1 MEGDAITIKGI
12 RDGLMVT
19 LGTGELSSLV
29 DKLAG
34 RLAEQG
40 EFFQGGRVALV
51 VGERQMIPAELE
63 EIGALLAQHSMTLWA
78 VLSENKVT
86 QEVARGLK
94 LGTRLPGSGAELVG
108 SVAPP
113 AEEVEQAATPKA
125 PNEEEQPGLLVR
137 GALRSGRMVE
147 STGHVV
153 VIGDVNPGAEIIAG
167 GDVIV
172 WGKLRGL
179 VHAGAYGDRTA
190 VVCALELAPTQL
202 RIAEFISV
210 PPGGPRDRD
219 PVPEMASVRNGQ
231 IIAESWSPGYRGRR

>member
-1 MEGDAITIKGI
+1 MERDTISIKGI

-19 LGTGELSSLV
+19 LSSGELAPLV
-29 DKLAG
+29 DRLAG
-34 RLAEQG
+34 RLAEQS

-51 VGERQMIPAELE
+51 VGERLMGPAEME
-63 EIGALLAQHSMTLWA
+63 QISALLARHGMALWM
-78 VLSENKVT
+78 VLSENEAT
-86 QEVARGLK
+86 QEAARKLQ
-94 LGTRLPGSGAELVG
+94 LGTRLPGSGSELVSSTAPTGEGAELLV
-108 SVAPP
+108 VARI
-113 AEEVEQAATPKA
+113 AGA
-125 PNEEEQPGLLVR
+125 EEQPGVLVR
-137 GALRSGRMVE
+137 GALRSGRKVE
-147 STGHVV
+147 SAGHVV

-190 VVCALELAPTQL
+190 VVGALELVPTQL

-210 PPGGPRDRD
+210 PPGGPRDKD
-219 PVPEMASVRNGQ
+219 PVPEMASVRDGQ

>member
-1 MEGDAITIKGI
+1 MEGDTISIKGV

-19 LGTGELSSLV
+19 LGTGELAPLV
-29 DKLAG
+29 HKLAG
-34 RLAEQG
+34 RLAEQS

-51 VGERQMIPAELE
+51 VGERPMAATELE
-63 EIGALLAQHSMTLWA
+63 EIASLFSQHGMTLWA
-78 VLSENKVT
+78 VLSENEAT
-86 QEVARGLK
+86 QRAARGLM
-94 LGTRLPGSGAELVG
+94 LGTRLPGSGSELVG
-108 SVAPP
+108 SVASA
-113 AEEVEQAATPKA
+113 AEEVEPSAISKVWG
-125 PNEEEQPGLLVR
+125 EEGQPGLLVR

-147 STGHVV
+147 NTGHVV

-179 VHAGAYGDRTA
+179 VHAGAYGDRSA

-231 IIAESWSPGYRGRR
+231 IVAESWSPGYRGRR